1 MAPAPT
7 NGSIAGRKP
16 PMPARRVGNVAD
28 TQDSAPTKASSA
40 AHPGPGFV
48 RERKNSIGGSS
59 AAESVGPQGSTT
71 STKSLRSSFLQEKI
85 DFVCRGCHELLL
97 ATAPASLGSLED
109 EKAFYQKA
117 VVKMFR
123 EVFDKAEM
131 GLTRRVE
138 EALFTVD
145 AAEKE
150 QEVRDEARAAAELEL
165 QQKRVEIEAKNEAL
179 NQDTAAL
186 QETDASLQVAIE
198 RKNKA
203 QAQHSSLIAEREG
216 TVAAQKES
224 LEVLKE
230 GTWTSAR
237 EHKKHV
243 GVLVGLFKKL
253 NADASL
259 ISALPS
265 ALEKKPADRGT
276 FDGMVVAQLEEIL
289 AKHVVSVQD
298 EVARASSA
306 LHHASSGADAA
317 IALAE
322 AAREKHRKSSE
333 IAAQSQAEWKAF
345 ELNLRNAIWAAKE
358 QQRALKQT
366 AVDLLDEQAG
376 LERIRGAKAT
386 LSHLNGG
393 CTEPLAE
400 SLDPQGASEEPGSV
414 KMDFKGHSF
423 SPSAREKAVASSA
436 PQTREKTTASPALAV
451 ASPTSDD
458 RRVAGKAVVRS
469 ASKPASPDRTAPGS
483 RPESQPGSPGQGSF
497 AGA

>member
-1 MAPAPT
+1 
-7 NGSIAGRKP
+7 
-16 PMPARRVGNVAD
+16 V
-28 TQDSAPTKASSA
+28 
-40 AHPGPGFV
+40 
-48 RERKNSIGGSS
+48 
-59 AAESVGPQGSTT
+59 STT

-138 EALFTVD
+138 EALLTVD
-145 AAEKE
+145 VAEKE
-150 QEVRDEARAAAELEL
+150 QEVRDAARAAAELEL
-165 QQKRVEIEAKNEAL
+165 HQKRVQIEEKNEAL
-179 NQDTAAL
+179 NRETAAL
-186 QETDASLQVAIE
+186 QETEAGLHMAIE
-198 RKNKA
+198 RKNRA
-203 QAQHSSLIAEREG
+203 QAQHNTLIAEREG
-216 TVAAQKES
+216 IVAAQTES

-230 GTWTSAR
+230 GTWASAR

-243 GVLVGLFKKL
+243 GVLVALFKKL

-289 AKHVVSVQD
+289 AKHITSVQD
-298 EVARASSA
+298 EGARATTA

-322 AAREKHRKSSE
+322 AAREKHRKSSD
-333 IAAQSQAEWKAF
+333 IAAQAQAEWKSF

-376 LERIRGAKAT
+376 LERIRGAKMT
-386 LSHLNGG
+386 LGHLAGG
-393 CTEPLAE
+393 CV
-400 SLDPQGASEEPGSV
+400 DPALETSDTQCASEDSSRMRMESKV
-414 KMDFKGHSF
+414 HSF
-423 SPSAREKAVASSA
+423 SPSTRERTMASPAPQARE
-436 PQTREKTTASPALAV
+436 RTTASPA
-451 ASPTSDD
+451 ASPASDD
-458 RRVAGKAVVRS
+458 RKVVGKAVMRS
-469 ASKPASPDRTAPGS
+469 ASKPASPDRTPPSS
-483 RPESQPGSPGQGSF
+483 RPTSQPGSPGQGSF

>member
-1 MAPAPT
+1 MAPVAAMNST
-7 NGSIAGRKP
+7 NASRKP
-16 PMPARRVGNVAD
+16 PMPGQRRVAQASD
-28 TQDSAPTKASSA
+28 AQDAAPAKMSSA
-40 AHPGPGFV
+40 AHPGPGFL

-71 STKSLRSSFLQEKI
+71 SAASSKALRSHFLQEKI

-131 GLTRRVE
+131 GLNRRVE
-138 EALFTVD
+138 EAQLTVD

-150 QEVRDEARAAAELEL
+150 QEARERARADAELEL
-165 QQKRVEIEAKNEAL
+165 QRKKVEIEEKNEAL
-179 NQDTAAL
+179 NRDAAAL
-186 QETDASLQVAIE
+186 HESSTSLQIVIE

-203 QAQHSSLIAEREG
+203 HSQYNTLLAERDG
-216 TVAAQKES
+216 TVVAQKES

-237 EHKKHV
+237 EHKKHL
-243 GVLVGLFKKL
+243 GVLVTLFKKL
-253 NADASL
+253 GADASL

-265 ALEKKPADRGT
+265 ALEKKPAERGN

-289 AKHVVSVQD
+289 AKHVTAVQD
-298 EVARASSA
+298 EVSRAA
-306 LHHASSGADAA
+306 TAVHHASSGADVT

-322 AAREKHRKSSE
+322 AAQEKHRKSSE
-333 IAAQSQAEWKAF
+333 IAAQAQAEWKTV
-345 ELNLRNAIWAAKE
+345 ESNLRNAIWAAKE

-366 AVDLLDEQAG
+366 SLDLLDEQAG
-376 LERIRGAKAT
+376 LERIRGAKMT
-386 LSHLNGG
+386 LNQLAGG
-393 CTEPLAE
+393 CAE
-400 SLDPQGASEEPGSV
+400 ASQSKSTFEEPGKV
-414 KMDFKGHSF
+414 HSF
-423 SPSAREKAVASSA
+423 SPSAREKST
-436 PQTREKTTASPALAV
+436 QSPAPP
-451 ASPTSDD
+451 ASRTPSAGPTSDD
-458 RRVAGKAVVRS
+458 RTAADKANQPFDAVSDDPKALASPASSTQVVGKAVVRS
-469 ASKPASPDRTAPGS
+469 TSNPASPDRT
-483 RPESQPGSPGQGSF
+483 SF